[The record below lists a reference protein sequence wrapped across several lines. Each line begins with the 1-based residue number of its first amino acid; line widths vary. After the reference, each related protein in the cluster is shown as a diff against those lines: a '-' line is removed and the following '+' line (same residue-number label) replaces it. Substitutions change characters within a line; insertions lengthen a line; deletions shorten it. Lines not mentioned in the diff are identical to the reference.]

1 MQTAKQLSVSLVNKP
16 GRLAAMLTALSKEKV
31 NFQALSVMDS
41 GDRGT
46 VRFVPE
52 NLEAAMEVLQ
62 GMNVHYDVAD
72 VLLVEVP
79 SQAGA
84 FRNICEKLAGEHLNL
99 DYAYCSFGR
108 GKGSKTGVL
117 AVVRV
122 NDLLKAQR
130 VLGETGSTVS
140 RTPRRPGRRPAYAR

>member
-1 MQTAKQLSVSLVNKP
+1 MQTAKQLSVFLVNKP
-16 GRLAAMLTALSKEKV
+16 GRLAAMMTALSKEKV
-31 NFQALSVMDS
+31 DFQALSVMDS
-41 GDRGT
+41 GERGT

-52 NLEAAMEVLQ
+52 NLETAMEVLQ

-72 VLLVEVP
+72 VLLVEIP

-84 FRNICEKLAGEHLNL
+84 FRKICEKLAAEHLNI
-99 DYAYCSFGR
+99 DYAYCAFTPGR
-108 GKGSKTGVL
+108 GSKKGVL
-117 AVVRV
+117 AVVKV
-122 NDLLKAQR
+122 NDLAKAQR